1 MNERRFPEICKI
13 QLPMK
18 KIFVQV
24 KGFSFTFNLDS
35 NYRHNLMSPPFLSF
49 FKEDYSET
57 NSLRDNQRA
66 VEQLYSQSKDAFPT
80 LPDNLHHFSFVD
92 VYKPVG
98 QKLIRCSDN
107 KLRICKAIK
116 FSFQINERQY
126 SNVFYLDNSLWHTK
140 HVHAL
145 LGSTFKQ

>member
-1 MNERRFPEICKI
+1 
-13 QLPMK
+13 MK